1 MVCCN
6 DMNTAIVNYGRVLRE
21 YGRVLRTR
29 WRWIVWGVLLTL
41 VATTV
46 FLFLW
51 PPLYRSDA
59 TVFVRTPGDVSR
71 VRDGGDSYAQTRA
84 RTYAVLA
91 SSRSMSERII
101 ADMGLDMKPETLAGR
116 IEAQNRSGTAL
127 MDIAVSAPSP
137 GEAQHTATILL
148 SEFGQTVRSLESVPG
163 SLVPRAELV
172 VVDPPRPA
180 VRVVA
185 WGTPI
190 SYVLLGAVLLGAFLG
205 SMGAVIRSIF
215 APSTQAEPSDTDPH
229 IEANALHVSEHGA
242 DDDQLPT
249 CSVSATRALDPRSDS
264 TAG

>member
-21 YGRVLRTR
+21 YGSVLRTR
-29 WRWIVWGVLLTL
+29 WRWIMWGVLLAL

-46 FLFLW
+46 FLILW

-71 VRDGGDSYAQTRA
+71 VRDGGDSYAQART

-91 SSRSMSERII
+91 TSRSMSERVI
-101 ADMGLDMKPETLAGR
+101 ADMGLDVQPETLAGR
-116 IEAQNRSGTAL
+116 IEARNRGGTAL

-137 GEAQHTATILL
+137 GEAQHTATIVL
-148 SEFGQTVRSLESVPG
+148 SEFAQTVRSLESVPG

-185 WGTPI
+185 WGTPV
-190 SYVLLGAVLLGAFLG
+190 SVVLLGAVLLGAFLG

-215 APSTQAEPSDTDPH
+215 GPSTQDDATDSDPR
-229 IEANALHVSEHGA
+229 IEANDLHVSEHGA
-242 DDDQLPT
+242 ADDQLPT
-249 CSVSATRALDPRSDS
+249 CSVAATTELEPRSHS